1 MKQVNL
7 SIKRLYYFHIFI
19 VSYNN
24 SLIKVMAGLN
34 LLHQDP
40 KGQDKEQTD
49 DGTKPV
55 QLKHFIL
62 GKTEIWNVGNNSA
75 LQRNAVYN

>member
-1 MKQVNL
+1 
-7 SIKRLYYFHIFI
+7 
-19 VSYNN
+19 
-24 SLIKVMAGLN
+24 MAGLN

-62 GKTEIWNVGNNSA
+62 GKTEI
-75 LQRNAVYN
+75 